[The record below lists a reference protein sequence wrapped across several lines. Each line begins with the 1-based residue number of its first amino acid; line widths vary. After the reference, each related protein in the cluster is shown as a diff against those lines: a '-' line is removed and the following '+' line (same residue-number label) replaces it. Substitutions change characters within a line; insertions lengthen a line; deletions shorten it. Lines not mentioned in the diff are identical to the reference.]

1 MYQALH
7 FMLIHSFNP
16 HSKLINLV
24 MFVCPFYRW
33 GPVKQS
39 SRSFCLSLIFVI
51 HLQPH
56 LIVTSYPFAGSL
68 PLSHQGSPCR
78 NSLVFISE
86 KCVCKVCALLSIL
99 CILSYVLFPALGRG
113 CYCYFFFQ
121 TRKPG
126 LKVKSNTC
134 IRPHRCY
141 RGELGFKP
149 KSYSLQ
155 SLWPWASHFLNNT
168 LYFKK

>member
-1 MYQALH
+1 MRTNEAIFSFFLSFFDFCH
-7 FMLIHSFNP
+7 PPPAPSHS
-16 HSKLINLV
+16 IWLV
-24 MFVCPFYRW
+24 
-33 GPVKQS
+33 
-39 SRSFCLSLIFVI
+39 
-51 HLQPH
+51 
-56 LIVTSYPFAGSL
+56 GSL

-99 CILSYVLFPALGRG
+99 CILFYVLFTALGRG
-113 CYCYFFFQ
+113 CYCYFLFQ

-141 RGELGFKP
+141 RGELGFKL

-155 SLWPWASHFLNNT
+155 SLWS
-168 LYFKK
+168 

>member
-1 MYQALH
+1 M
-7 FMLIHSFNP
+7 FTHSFNP

-24 MFVCPFYRW
+24 IFACPFYRW
-33 GPVKQS
+33 GPMKRS
-39 SRSFCLSLIFVI
+39 SCSFCLSLIFVI

-56 LIVTSYPFAGSL
+56 LIVTRVILGLVGSL
-68 PLSHQGSPCR
+68 PLSHQRSPCR
-78 NSLVFISE
+78 NSLVFVSE

-99 CILSYVLFPALGRG
+99 CVLSYVLFPALGRG
-113 CYCYFFFQ
+113 CSCYFWFQ

-149 KSYSLQ
+149 NSY
-155 SLWPWASHFLNNT
+155 
-168 LYFKK
+168 